1 LICTVFDFIDALDI
15 FHEND
20 LFSRVEAI
28 MTEIWSNFR
37 PPINDE
43 KDWLCFVYGKKEAD
57 RLINNTYEARNKI
70 TGGGQ
75 GMTSYI
81 RKIRREEKLNE
92 INKRVDVINEK
103 ITEII
108 NHMDWIRES
117 YSTTINIHRNLLKN
131 VFETIFPE
139 FFVDLHVPRFGLKR

>member
-1 LICTVFDFIDALDI
+1 
-15 FHEND
+15 
-20 LFSRVEAI
+20 
-28 MTEIWSNFR
+28 
-37 PPINDE
+37 
-43 KDWLCFVYGKKEAD
+43 
-57 RLINNTYEARNKI
+57 
-70 TGGGQ
+70 
-75 GMTSYI
+75 MTSYI